1 MVYIVPS
8 ILSMLFFLNSCFF
21 THVLLNAFIHILLF
35 FVCLVRACVHN
46 EGTIRI
52 VAGDWRLA
60 VPRALTSKMWRQA
73 GVSDAADVYCW
84 QLFAESQDTP
94 SSQHNGNYRAP
105 GYALVVASDGVWGT
119 LAASD
124 AARLVGQY
132 WGKGG
137 EKSACASLKKSFILE
152 YPPCL
157 LPIDFISSNSAFF
170 YFSNQM
176 QLVRRQLPMP
186 CVLLRAN
193 SAVQTT

>member
-1 MVYIVPS
+1 M
-8 ILSMLFFLNSCFF
+8 FLHSRSFEC
-21 THVLLNAFIHILLF
+21 IHPYSSFLCVF
-35 FVCLVRACVHN
+35 GACLC
-46 EGTIRI
+46 TIRI